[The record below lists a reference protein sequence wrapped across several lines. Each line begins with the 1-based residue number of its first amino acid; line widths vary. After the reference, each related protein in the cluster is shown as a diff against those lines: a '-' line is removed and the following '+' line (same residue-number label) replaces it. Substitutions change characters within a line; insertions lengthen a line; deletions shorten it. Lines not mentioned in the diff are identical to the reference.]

1 MAVLGYL
8 PKLKRS
14 LEQVFVAHFLHDFSN
29 KISLFNTLSND
40 EVSMAYLFSSQDIK
54 QNVLWSQDLSSII
67 LESSGQ
73 QGKKVG
79 KTKIR
84 KFENVENE
92 NFLHKIKSSFHNYLR
107 AIF

>member
-40 EVSMAYLFSSQDIK
+40 EVSMAYLFVLKISNKMCYEVKIYLQSYSKAVANKEKKWGRRKYENLKMSRTKTFYIK
-54 QNVLWSQDLSSII
+54 
-67 LESSGQ
+67 
-73 QGKKVG
+73 
-79 KTKIR
+79 
-84 KFENVENE
+84 
-92 NFLHKIKSSFHNYLR
+92 
-107 AIF
+107 